1 MLKCDSSVFET
12 VKNVADARN
21 TVFSMQPAALCFAQS
36 GELKKKKDLGANCSF
51 LYDHLMCWSVNCV
64 NLKHMIWR

>member
-1 MLKCDSSVFET
+1 MLKCDSSIFET

-36 GELKKKKDLGANCSF
+36 GKLKKKDLGANCPF
-51 LYDHLMCWSVNCV
+51 LYDHLMSGSVNCM